1 MKNVIFQGIA
11 AYADQFA
18 VSKEGDLYYVSLYGN
33 TQAVNGILAGIVQHS
48 AVEVQLTGEP
58 FEKLQPYTRIE
69 NKENYITARRTWAED
84 FKTHM
89 KSVPLSWGRCH
100 GVFWDDRCN
109 LRQTKKDFVVIGA
122 DEIDSRR
129 RIFATLSARPIPL
142 LECWQDVLFE
152 ILKEDGIITDLLSYG
167 CCAYAFSYQEERILE
182 LIGDTIRSKSLT
194 I

>member
-1 MKNVIFQGIA
+1 MKNVIYQGIA

-18 VSKEGDLYYVSLYGN
+18 VSKEGGLYFLSLYGN

-48 AVEVQLTGEP
+48 AIEVQLAGEP
-58 FEKLQPYTRIE
+58 FQKLQPYARID
-69 NKENYITARRTWAED
+69 NSKNYIAARRNWAED
-84 FKTHM
+84 SKTHI

-100 GVFWDDRCN
+100 GVFWDDRCV

-122 DEIDSRR
+122 DETDSRK

-142 LECWQDVLFE
+142 LESWQDVLFE

-182 LIGDTIRSKSLT
+182 LIGDAIRSKS
-194 I
+194 INI